1 MWGYVLDSCG
11 VEQLLVNTVMSSQVP
26 YEAGY
31 ALTL

>member
-1 MWGYVLDSCG
+1 MLGVCAVG
-11 VEQLLVNTVMSSQVP
+11 VEQPLVNTVMNSQVP